1 MSHGS
6 RVPPIRAFFAVDLD
20 DAARAA
26 AVRLLDRLRDPADG
40 VRWVRPEALHVTLR
54 FLGDIDP
61 AQVTPLAR
69 SVAGE
74 LAGLSPFRMELGQV
88 QLFPSPRRPRVVA
101 LEVEP
106 AERLAELAGAVE
118 RGTRAEGFE
127 PEERAFRAHLTL
139 GRLKPRGRARR
150 GAAPAEAGAPATR
163 GLGAKGAACDVAEV
177 VLFRSELR
185 SEGAKYTA
193 LERMP
198 LGGCR

>member
-1 MSHGS
+1 MSHGR
-6 RVPPIRAFFAVDLD
+6 RVHPIRAFFAVDLD

-26 AVRLLDRLRDPADG
+26 AARLLDRLRNPGDG

-61 AQVTPLAR
+61 AQVAPLAR
-69 SVAGE
+69 CVGE
-74 LAGLSPFRMELGQV
+74 ELSGLSPFRMELGHV

-106 AERLAELAGAVE
+106 AERLAELAAAVE
-118 RGTRAEGFE
+118 RGARAEGFE

-139 GRLKPRGRARR
+139 GRLKPRARAQR
-150 GAAPAEAGAPATR
+150 GASPAGAGAPATR
-163 GLGAKGAACDVAEV
+163 GLGAKGATCDVAEV
-177 VLFRSELR
+177 VLFRSELS
-185 SEGAKYTA
+185 SEGAKYTV

-198 LGGCR
+198 LGGSR